1 MAALRE
7 ELDPSVDLRELDTDI
22 NDPAF
27 ATAMAE
33 RLHELVGARV

>member
-1 MAALRE
+1 MA
-7 ELDPSVDLRELDTDI
+7 TDI

-33 RLHELVGARV
+33 RLDAHYRAWAAAKA